1 MKFFILNIILFFQ
14 IGFPSFLFSQEP
26 SYYQYETSNGL
37 PSNEIYDIKQDKIGF
52 LWFGTE
58 AGLVRYDG
66 NEFKLFFCEK
76 SRSNAL
82 SYLCEDKF
90 GRMWCSNFSGQ
101 ILYFEKDTLRLFEP
115 FEKYYKTGLTGI
127 AIDNRNRLY
136 AANQVNSMYRYDIS
150 SKKEELLF
158 PANEYKTN
166 PYTTCDGKIVFS
178 ALDSKSLLEI
188 EDDTEKVVAVELEN
202 GGFNKHIFY
211 NSVVLSNSYKEKKS
225 FAFQRFNLANQMPVI
240 YTYTSKALMIH
251 PISKQIQ
258 KTKDYPQSVFD
269 DDAGNFFVGT
279 TNGLLWFKQNA
290 NNWVL
295 KSRFLDGNSIT
306 SIKKDKEGTYWIA
319 TAKNGVYK
327 IPNLNIFQL
336 DLESLD
342 VKSIGINHLATDS
355 RSIICGT
362 NLAGEIVVYDLN
374 TSLSK
379 KIIGKENRYVQALEY
394 NSILKQF
401 WLSQYE
407 TYLFNTIDYKLKNL
421 PTFLTNTKSFS
432 FRSDGVLFT
441 QSTTAQANFI
451 KRNSALEQKV
461 LQEFKQLMN
470 PVFIDSSKD
479 FRRIVIGLQ
488 RGKAIY
494 YQEKSK
500 LLWVGFVDGT
510 AYYENKIPIKLIDEK
525 SNKPVI
531 ANQFI
536 ETNDD
541 RLLIATASQGLY
553 LVRNKKI
560 VEHITTQNGL
570 SSNNIKRAC
579 ILNNIAWVIAGKNVE
594 AFDLRQSKIIST
606 INMQDGLSS
615 NELFDIVLLR
625 DTVFVA
631 SSKGIQYFPQNISTT
646 NSIEPVCLIN
656 SFRADDI
663 LYNFQN
669 KILLNNNVKN
679 ISINLQAIAIKSNG
693 DFKYQYRLLPTDT
706 NWITVSSKENE
717 IRFSSL
723 SYGDYNF
730 EARVM
735 NEDGIINSNKTS
747 IKFVVNKPWW
757 LQWWAIVLYLIVT
770 TTILFLFYNFR
781 LRKQQQK
788 LKTALEKSIVEEEL
802 RKSQLVSL
810 KAQMNPHFMFN
821 ALNSIQEFIIL
832 NDKQQANVYLG
843 KFADLMRMTLDMS
856 NKDMVS
862 FDDELTSLKL
872 YLELE
877 ALRFESQFNYHIQV
891 NESINSIGIYMPPM
905 LIQPY
910 VENAVKHG
918 LLHKKGN
925 RELCIDFSMSNTN
938 VLTCVITD
946 NGIGR
951 QRSREINLLQQKKH
965 KSFATGATQKRLDL
979 LNVQKN
985 ANIRVEYSDLIGS
998 NNNCNGTKVTVN
1010 IPIQ

>member
-1 MKFFILNIILFFQ
+1 MRFFILNIIIVLE
-14 IGFPSFLFSQEP
+14 IIFPSFLFSQEP

-37 PSNEIYDIKQDKIGF
+37 PSNEVYDIKQDKLGF

-66 NEFKLFFCEK
+66 SEFKLFFCEK

-90 GRMWCSNFSGQ
+90 GRIWCSNFSGQ
-101 ILYFEKDTLRLFEP
+101 ILYFEKDTLHLFEP

-127 AIDNRNRLY
+127 AIDNKNRLY
-136 AANQVNSMYRYDIS
+136 ATNQVNSMYRYDIAL
-150 SKKEELLF
+150 KKTELLF
-158 PANEYKTN
+158 PVSEYKSN
-166 PYTTCDGKIVFS
+166 PYTTSNGTVVFS
-178 ALDSKSLLEI
+178 ALDNKSLI
-188 EDDTEKVVAVELEN
+188 KIVNDTEKVVSVELEN
-202 GGFNKHIFY
+202 GSFNTSVFY
-211 NSVVLSNSYKEKKS
+211 NSIIFSNSYSGKKT
-225 FAFQRFNLANQMPVI
+225 FAFQRFNLANQMPIV
-240 YTYTSKALMIH
+240 YTYTEKALMIH
-251 PISKQIQ
+251 PISKHLQ

-290 NNWVL
+290 GNWVFKRRL
-295 KSRFLDGNSIT
+295 LDGNSIT

-319 TAKNGVYK
+319 TAKNGIYK
-327 IPNLNIFQL
+327 IPNLNIFKL
-336 DLESLD
+336 DIESLD
-342 VKSIGINHLATDS
+342 VKSIGINHLATNEK
-355 RSIICGT
+355 SILCGT
-362 NLAGEIVVYDLN
+362 NLSGEIITYDLN

-379 KIIGKENRYVQALEY
+379 KIVGKENRYVQALEY
-394 NSILKQF
+394 NSKSNEF

-407 TYLFNTIDYKLKNL
+407 SYLFNTVDYKLKNL
-421 PTFLTNTKSFS
+421 PSFLTNTKSFN

-451 KRNSALEQKV
+451 KRNSVLEQKI
-461 LQEFKQLMN
+461 LKEFKQLIN
-470 PVFIDSSKD
+470 PIFVDSSKD

-494 YQEKSK
+494 YQEKLK

-510 AYYENKIPIKLIDEK
+510 VYYENKISIKLIDEK
-525 SNKPVI
+525 INKPII

-541 RLLIATASQGLY
+541 KLLITTANEGLY
-553 LVRNKKI
+553 VVNNKKA

-579 ILNNIAWVIAGKNVE
+579 ILNNVVWMIAGKNVE
-594 AFDLRQSKIIST
+594 AFDLKQSKIISS

-625 DTVFVA
+625 DTVYVA
-631 SSKGIQYFPQNISTT
+631 SSKGIQYFPKSISTT
-646 NSIEPVCLIN
+646 NSVEPVCLIN
-656 SFRADDI
+656 NFKADGV

-669 KILLNNNVKN
+669 EISLSNSVKN

-693 DFKYQYRLLPTDT
+693 DFKYQYRLLSTDT

-723 SYGDYNF
+723 SYGNYTF
-730 EARVM
+730 QARVM
-735 NEDGIINSNKTS
+735 NEDGVVNSNKTS
-747 IKFVVNKPWW
+747 IKFVVKKPWW
-757 LQWWAIVLYLIVT
+757 LQWWAIVLYLTVIT
-770 TTILFLFYNFR
+770 TASFLFYNFR

-788 LKTALEKSIVEEEL
+788 LKTALEKSIVEEAL

-832 NDKQQANVYLG
+832 NDKQQANIYLG
-843 KFADLMRMTLDMS
+843 KFADLMRMILDMS
-856 NKDMVS
+856 NKDLVS
-862 FDDELTSLKL
+862 FDNELVSLKL

-877 ALRFESQFNYHIQV
+877 ALRFESQFKYHITV
-891 NESINSIGIYMPPM
+891 DESVNSIGIYMPPM

-925 RELCIDFSMSNTN
+925 KNLSILFVMSSAN
-938 VLTCVITD
+938 VLTCKIND
-946 NGIGR
+946 DGIGR
-951 QRSREINLLQQKKH
+951 KRSGEINLKQHNKH
-965 KSFATGATQKRLDL
+965 NSFATGATQKRLDL
-979 LNVQKN
+979 LNVQQN
-985 ANIRVEYSDLIGS
+985 TNISVLYNDLVAHNDIPL
-998 NNNCNGTKVTVN
+998 GTEVIIN

>member
-1 MKFFILNIILFFQ
+1 MKFLILNIIIVLE
-14 IGFPSFLFSQEP
+14 IVFPSFLFSQEP

-37 PSNEIYDIKQDKIGF
+37 PSNEVYDIKQDKLGF

-66 NEFKLFFCEK
+66 NEFKLFLCEK

-82 SYLCEDKF
+82 SYLCEDQF

-101 ILYFEKDTLRLFEP
+101 ILYFEKDTLHLFEP
-115 FEKYYKTGLTGI
+115 FEKHYKTGLTGI
-127 AIDNRNRLY
+127 AIDNKNRLY
-136 AANQVNSMYRYDIS
+136 AANQSNSMYRYDIG

-158 PANEYKTN
+158 SANEYKSN
-166 PYTTCDGKIVFS
+166 PYTACDGKVVFS
-178 ALDSKSLLEI
+178 ALDNKNLKKIVDDREI
-188 EDDTEKVVAVELEN
+188 PISVELEN
-202 GGFNKHIFY
+202 GSFNTRVFY
-211 NSVVLSNSYKEKKS
+211 NSVVFSNSYSEKKS
-225 FAFQRFNLANQMPVI
+225 FAFQRFNLANQMPII
-240 YTYTSKALMIH
+240 YTYTNKALMIH
-251 PISKQIQ
+251 PISKHIQ

-290 NNWVL
+290 GNWVFKCRL
-295 KSRFLDGNSIT
+295 LDGNSVT
-306 SIKKDKEGTYWIA
+306 SIKKDKEGTYWMA
-319 TAKNGVYK
+319 TAKNGIYK

-336 DLESLD
+336 DFESLD
-342 VKSIGINHLATDS
+342 VKSIGINHLATDEK
-355 RSIICGT
+355 SILCGA
-362 NLAGEIVVYDLN
+362 NLAGEIIMYDVKN
-374 TSLSK
+374 CLSK

-394 NSILKQF
+394 NSKSNEF
-401 WLSQYE
+401 WLSQYK
-407 TYLFNTIDYKLKNL
+407 TYSFNPLLCKLKESSS
-421 PTFLTNTKSFS
+421 FLTNTKSFY

-451 KRNSALEQKV
+451 KRNPVLEQKV
-461 LQEFKQLMN
+461 LKEFKQLIN
-470 PVFIDSSKD
+470 PIFIDSSKD
-479 FRRIVIGLQ
+479 FKRVLIGLQ

-494 YQEKSK
+494 YQEKLK
-500 LLWVGFVDGT
+500 VLWVGFVDGV
-510 AYYENKIPIKLIDEK
+510 AYYENQIPIKLIDEK
-525 SNKPVI
+525 SNSPII
-531 ANQFI
+531 ANQFL
-536 ETNDD
+536 ETSNHS
-541 RLLIATASQGLY
+541 LLIATVNQGLY
-553 LVRNKKI
+553 LVEGKKI
-560 VEHITTQNGL
+560 IKHITTQNGL

-579 ILNNIAWVIAGKNVE
+579 FVNNIVWMIAGKNVD
-594 AFDLRQSKIIST
+594 AFDLKQSKIIST
-606 INMQDGLSS
+606 INMQDGLLS
-615 NELFDIVLLR
+615 NELSDIVLLR
-625 DTVFVA
+625 DTVYVA
-631 SSKGIQYFPQNISTT
+631 SSKGIQYFPKNISTT

-656 SFRADDI
+656 SFKVDDI

-669 KILLNNNVKN
+669 EISLENTVKN

-723 SYGDYNF
+723 SYGNYTFD
-730 EARVM
+730 ARVM
-735 NEDGIINSNKTS
+735 NEDGVVNSNKTS
-747 IKFVVNKPWW
+747 VNFIVNKPWW
-757 LQWWAIVLYLIVT
+757 LKWWAIVLYLTVIT
-770 TTILFLFYNFR
+770 TASFLFYNFR

-788 LKTALEKSIVEEEL
+788 LKTALEKSIVEEAL

-832 NDKQQANVYLG
+832 NDKQQANIYLG
-843 KFADLMRMTLDMS
+843 KFADLMRMILDMS
-856 NKDMVS
+856 NKDLVS
-862 FDDELTSLKL
+862 FDNELVSLKL

-877 ALRFESQFNYHIQV
+877 ALRFESQFSYHITV
-891 NESINSIGIYMPPM
+891 DESVNSIGIYMPPM

-925 RELCIDFSMSNTN
+925 KELSIIFSMSNTN
-938 VLTCVITD
+938 ILTCIITD

-951 QRSREINLLQQKKH
+951 QRSMEINQLQQKKH
-965 KSFATGATQKRLDL
+965 ISFATGATQKRLEL
-979 LNVQKN
+979 LNVQHS
-985 ANIRVEYSDLIGS
+985 ANISVAYNDLVDSRGNS
-998 NNNCNGTKVTVN
+998 TGTKVIIN